1 MPLISCQHNTSNNYR
16 SNISILA
23 LQYKHLHLLDQLCHE
38 QVVLIDLLVQRSVKM
53 IDSLWKPNHHKK
65 MIPTYTYI
73 YELLRRSK
81 VTFSVFQLA
90 LYYIFH
96 HRITIQ
102 HHTKTDKNPYI
113 HCGRR
118 MFLAA
123 LITASKYLNDKTYK
137 NKVWAEMANLNVKE
151 VNQIE
156 ASFLELVNYELYV
169 SGAVYGKWIQL
180 LYGRL
185 SSSSSH
191 HHQRIKRARDTPL
204 DETVQPKRLRPT
216 PDPL

>member
-1 MPLISCQHNTSNNYR
+1 
-16 SNISILA
+16 
-23 LQYKHLHLLDQLCHE
+23 
-38 QVVLIDLLVQRSVKM
+38 M
-53 IDSLWKPNHHKK
+53 IDSLWKPNHNKK

-96 HRITIQ
+96 HRTTIQ
-102 HHTKTDKNPYI
+102 QHTKTDKNPYI
-113 HCGRR
+113 QCGRR

-137 NKVWAEMANLNVKE
+137 NKVWAEMANLSVKE

-156 ASFLELVNYELYV
+156 ASFLELVNFELYV
-169 SGAVYGKWIQL
+169 SGAIYGKWIQL

-185 SSSSSH
+185 NASPKESLEK
-191 HHQRIKRARDTPL
+191 KRPL
-204 DETVQPKRLRPT
+204 DQSISLDQDKINTKRLRSS
-216 PDPL
+216 LK